1 MNRLLLTCLISA
13 ALGLAQTPAAP
24 KTAPPAKPVVA
35 AKPAAAKPVVAPK
48 PVARKPAASKPVVP
62 AKPKP
67 VAAPPE
73 PDRDPGLYADFEI
86 VQGTENLGRIVIK
99 FYENEMPITV
109 HNFVD
114 LARGT
119 KSFPDPKSRRPVK
132 RPLYNGLVF
141 HRVIPSFM
149 IQGGDPLGTGFGG
162 TDAIQDEFHPTLAF
176 DKPYLLAMANAGP
189 GTGSSQFFITTQTQR
204 LPEYLNGKHP
214 IFGIVTEGQDIAEKV
229 VNVPAGEGNKPNVPV
244 VMKTVTIKRF
254 PKGTPIWPVTAPAK
268 PPAPAAKPITSPKPM
283 APKPAMKKL

>member
-1 MNRLLLTCLISA
+1 MNRLLLICWISA

-24 KTAPPAKPVVA
+24 KTPAPAKPVVA
-35 AKPAAAKPVVAPK
+35 AKPAPAKPPAAAAKPVVP
-48 PVARKPAASKPVVP
+48 ARPVVP

-73 PDRDPGLYADFEI
+73 PDRDPGLYADFDI
-86 VQGTENLGRIVIK
+86 VQGTESLGRIVIK

-119 KSFPDPKSRRPVK
+119 KLFTDPKTLRRVK
-132 RPLYNGLVF
+132 RPLYEGLVF

-214 IFGIVTEGQDIAEKV
+214 IFGIVTEGQEVAEKV

-244 VMKTVTIKRF
+244 VMKTVSIKRF

-268 PPAPAAKPITSPKPM
+268 PAAPKPTAPKPAAP
-283 APKPAMKKL
+283 APKPAMKRL

>member
-1 MNRLLLTCLISA
+1 MNRLFLSCLLGVGVA
-13 ALGLAQTPAAP
+13 LAQTPAAP
-24 KTAPPAKPVVA
+24 KTAAPKVTTPVKPQPPAAAKPVVA
-35 AKPAAAKPVVAPK
+35 AKP
-48 PVARKPAASKPVVP
+48 KPVVP

-67 VAAPPE
+67 VVPPE
-73 PDRDPGLYADFEI
+73 PDREPGLYADFDI
-86 VQGTENLGRIVIK
+86 VQGTENFGRIIVK

-109 HNFVD
+109 RNFVD

-119 KSFPDPKSRRPVK
+119 KLFTDPKTNRRVR

-141 HRVIPSFM
+141 HRVIPEFM

-162 TDAIQDEFHPTLAF
+162 TDVIQDEFHPSLAF

-189 GTGSSQFFITTQTQR
+189 GTGSSQFFITTKTQR

-214 IFGIVTEGQDIAEKV
+214 IFGIVVEGQDVAEKV
-229 VNVPAGEGNKPNVPV
+229 VNVPTGEANLPNVPV

-254 PKGTPIWPVTAPAK
+254 PKGAPIWPVT
-268 PPAPAAKPITSPKPM
+268 PAAKPKPVTP
-283 APKPAMKKL
+283 AAKPKPAMTPPVKKL